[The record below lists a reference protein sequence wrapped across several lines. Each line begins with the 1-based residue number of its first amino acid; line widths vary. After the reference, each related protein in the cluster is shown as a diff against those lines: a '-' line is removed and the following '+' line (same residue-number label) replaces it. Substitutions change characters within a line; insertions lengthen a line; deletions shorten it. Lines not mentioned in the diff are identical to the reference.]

1 MFINVILPHCFYL
14 YFVSECCSCTL
25 HVSRQPTRARL
36 RQWGKEKYF
45 NVKRKICSII
55 LAQQPTSI
63 ARKGRKIDLISF
75 CGWEA
80 TEQQQPP
87 SCCWHEYKWIESF
100 WNHQKWSECCNQPR
114 RVTQC
119 CDHRQVL
126 EQCPAWQS
134 RVTCHDARHDPDLL
148 GVQPSHRGPVHHEGG
163 RQHPPRT
170 LSQVCHQPRQE
181 CLLNIEVCHI
191 SSSTLA
197 LQCTVLSRI
206 FLHDHKC
213 WRVRQV
219 LTTAVV

>member
-45 NVKRKICSII
+45 NVKRKIFSII

-63 ARKGRKIDLISF
+63 ARKREKNWPHFFLRMRSNRAAAASLLLLTRIQVDWKFLKSPKMI
-75 CGWEA
+75 WVL
-80 TEQQQPP
+80 
-87 SCCWHEYKWIESF
+87 Y
-100 WNHQKWSECCNQPR
+100 QPR

-181 CLLNIEVCHI
+181 CSL
-191 SSSTLA
+191 
-197 LQCTVLSRI
+197 
-206 FLHDHKC
+206 
-213 WRVRQV
+213 
-219 LTTAVV
+219 